1 MYPLSIRFAALAE
14 RRDRSPHAPA
24 RGGARAERDPRQ
36 LPPAACDSPAAAKG
50 SRSRDVFR
58 PVADRA
64 GLTVEALL
72 KASADAT
79 LLKRLPALDEVANV
93 AAFLA
98 SDEASA
104 MTGAIA
110 NLSCGALVD

>member
-1 MYPLSIRFAALAE
+1 
-14 RRDRSPHAPA
+14 
-24 RGGARAERDPRQ
+24 
-36 LPPAACDSPAAAKG
+36 
-50 SRSRDVFR
+50 VFR

-64 GLTVEALL
+64 GITVEEMLAT
-72 KASADAT
+72 AAQGT
-79 LLKRLPALDEVANV
+79 LLKRLPKLDQVANV

-98 SDEASA
+98 WDHAGG